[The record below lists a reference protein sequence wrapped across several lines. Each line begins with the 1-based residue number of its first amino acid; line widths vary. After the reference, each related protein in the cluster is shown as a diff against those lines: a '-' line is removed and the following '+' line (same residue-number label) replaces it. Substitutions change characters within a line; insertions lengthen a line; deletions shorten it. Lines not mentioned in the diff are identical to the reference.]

1 MGEKEVGVERY
12 FRWFSISSV
21 ESGSGEDT
29 MLSAVRWVWLEG
41 WGRKGQYVVTMWVEC
56 NFDDDCEHLDSL
68 GQSALD
74 GPTETTA
81 RVLMIEN
88 FEAADPQLYW
98 EATFLYAR
106 RGLNMEGPRNTLEL
120 ILLPILDRGKNLL
133 MFLARSEARRLFFLF
148 AVFLYNPNE

>member
-1 MGEKEVGVERY
+1 
-12 FRWFSISSV
+12 
-21 ESGSGEDT
+21 
-29 MLSAVRWVWLEG
+29 
-41 WGRKGQYVVTMWVEC
+41 MWVEC

-98 EATFLYAR
+98 EATFLYAVPQYGR
-106 RGLNMEGPRNTLEL
+106 AETPW
-120 ILLPILDRGKNLL
+120 NLSS
-133 MFLARSEARRLFFLF
+133 FQYWKGAKIS
-148 AVFLYNPNE
+148 